1 MPPITVRVPVLTHQK
16 IPALKQ
22 RKVAAAANM
31 LNLPTKKNILY
42 WLPVVIYAGFIFSI
56 SSVPGK
62 DIPGLFPYQDV
73 VFHFLEYA
81 VFALLI
87 TRAMKGCYTRMARV
101 KRLLLV
107 MALVLGYALLD
118 EFHQSFVPGRTASLV
133 DVATDVVGSFLAVCF
148 L

>member
-1 MPPITVRVPVLTHQK
+1 
-16 IPALKQ
+16 
-22 RKVAAAANM
+22 M
-31 LNLPTKKNILY
+31 LSILSY
-42 WLPVVIYAGFIFSI
+42 WLPVVIYAGFIFTL

-62 DIPGLFPYQDV
+62 NIPGLFPYQDV

-87 TRAMKGCYTRMARV
+87 TRAMKGSYPRMARV

-107 MALVLGYALLD
+107 VAFALGYALLD
-118 EFHQSFVPGRTASLV
+118 EFHQSFVPGRTASLA
-133 DVATDVVGSFLAVCF
+133 DAAIDTAGSFLAACF